1 MPSKPKQTTNISS
14 NNEMINFYSHKDI
27 QKHLPQYHNPHYEQ
41 TQISIPARIGVIAS
55 SGGGKTQ
62 WLLNFI
68 AKTNDTWGHIH
79 VVYKTSEPLYEFL
92 TDKLKGKNITFYTK
106 LADLPQPNDFPHKDK
121 QQLVVFDDQ
130 VNEKNQDIIKELM
143 IRGRKIG
150 KGLTM
155 CYLSQSFF
163 KIPKIVRL
171 QFSHL
176 ILLKLSSNRDLNLIL
191 SDYSL
196 GVNRGELADIYK
208 DATRDKFHFLKISID
223 EPDNNK
229 KFSHNWTGFYSIER

>member
-1 MPSKPKQTTNISS
+1 M
-14 NNEMINFYSHKDI
+14 
-27 QKHLPQYHNPHYEQ
+27 
-41 TQISIPARIGVIAS
+41 
-55 SGGGKTQ
+55 
-62 WLLNFI
+62 
-68 AKTNDTWGHIH
+68 
-79 VVYKTSEPLYEFL
+79 
-92 TDKLKGKNITFYTK
+92 
-106 LADLPQPNDFPHKDK
+106 
-121 QQLVVFDDQ
+121 
-130 VNEKNQDIIKELM
+130 NEKNQDIIKELM

-196 GVNRGELADIYK
+196 GVNRDQLAMIYK
-208 DATRDKFHFLKISID
+208 DATESKFHFLKIAVD
-223 EPDNNK
+223 EPDNNR
-229 KFSHNWTGFYSIER
+229 KFSHNWTDFYCIER

>member
-1 MPSKPKQTTNISS
+1 
-14 NNEMINFYSHKDI
+14 
-27 QKHLPQYHNPHYEQ
+27 
-41 TQISIPARIGVIAS
+41 
-55 SGGGKTQ
+55 
-62 WLLNFI
+62 
-68 AKTNDTWGHIH
+68 
-79 VVYKTSEPLYEFL
+79 
-92 TDKLKGKNITFYTK
+92 
-106 LADLPQPNDFPHKDK
+106 
-121 QQLVVFDDQ
+121 LVVFDDQ

-150 KGLTM
+150 KGLTL

-191 SDYSL
+191 SDYCL
-196 GVNRGELADIYK
+196 GVNRDELATIYK
-208 DATRDKFHFLKISID
+208 NATQNKFNFLKIAID

-229 KFSHNWTGFYSIER
+229 KFSHNWTGFYQIEN

>member
-1 MPSKPKQTTNISS
+1 M
-14 NNEMINFYSHKDI
+14 
-27 QKHLPQYHNPHYEQ
+27 
-41 TQISIPARIGVIAS
+41 
-55 SGGGKTQ
+55 
-62 WLLNFI
+62 
-68 AKTNDTWGHIH
+68 
-79 VVYKTSEPLYEFL
+79 
-92 TDKLKGKNITFYTK
+92 
-106 LADLPQPNDFPHKDK
+106 
-121 QQLVVFDDQ
+121 VFDDQ

-196 GVNRGELADIYK
+196 GVNREELANIYK

-229 KFSHNWTGFYSIER
+229 KFSHNWTDFYSVEV